1 MLTIDYIFS
10 NIYLLLMVLNLYNAT
25 NYNTIYDLLDI
36 QQSFKELVL
45 VAITISAGNELYSL
59 VILAAKLYFF
69 RFVVMKAQVC
79 SSCSSCY

>member
-1 MLTIDYIFS
+1 MTIKIDMLTIDYIFS

-45 VAITISAGNELYSL
+45 VAITISAGNEL
-59 VILAAKLYFF
+59 
-69 RFVVMKAQVC
+69 
-79 SSCSSCY
+79 